1 MIIQDIQCSTQMA
14 PAQSYLSITSSVP
27 LHPFGS
33 ICSRISGILKETSI
47 MRLFRALGAA
57 VSLACAANAVSE
69 PILHDKRSFVERDG
83 VNYTV
88 FEHAATGARLEF
100 VKNSGI
106 CETTP
111 GVNQYSGYLSVGTNM
126 NMWFWFFESRSNP
139 STDPLVAWFNG
150 GPGCSSMIGLFQEN
164 GPCRFVNNETT
175 PSLNPYSFNEVA
187 NVVYIDQPI
196 GVGFSYGTDTVT
208 STDSAAPYVWKLLQA
223 FFTRFPEY
231 ESREFAIFTESYGG
245 HYGPE
250 FAHYIQQQNEGIKR
264 GLVKGEEI
272 NLVALGINNGWFDSG
287 IQEKAYA
294 DFAYNNNYRRL
305 INESQYESFLAAYY
319 TKCLPAVQLC
329 NLLRTNEA
337 CENADNICGSNI
349 DNPISEAADFDVYDV
364 RSPAEDPNP
373 PSTYSSYLQQ
383 EGVVK
388 AIGARVQYQECPD
401 APYDKF
407 SKTGDNS
414 RTFLPTLS
422 QVVRT
427 GIQVLIWAG
436 DADWICNWLG
446 VQDVVNAVAFP
457 GTLEFRRKPLVPYT
471 VGGEAK
477 GTFKAVDNLSFLRVF
492 EAGHEVP
499 FYRTF

>member
-1 MIIQDIQCSTQMA
+1 MCGSCCRR
-14 PAQSYLSITSSVP
+14 SS
-27 LHPFGS
+27 HG
-33 ICSRISGILKETSI
+33 
-47 MRLFRALGAA
+47 
-57 VSLACAANAVSE
+57 
-69 PILHDKRSFVERDG
+69 
-83 VNYTV
+83 
-88 FEHAATGARLEF
+88 
-100 VKNSGI
+100 
-106 CETTP
+106 
-111 GVNQYSGYLSVGTNM
+111 
-126 NMWFWFFESRSNP
+126 SRSMR
-139 STDPLVAWFNG
+139 VG
-150 GPGCSSMIGLFQEN
+150 SS
-164 GPCRFVNNETT
+164 
-175 PSLNPYSFNEVA
+175 PSLPR
-187 NVVYIDQPI
+187 YITRGNRFCLI
-196 GVGFSYGTDTVT
+196 LSYVLVI
-208 STDSAAPYVWKLLQA
+208 SNRIWQ
-223 FFTRFPEY
+223 
-231 ESREFAIFTESYGG
+231 SYGG

-407 SKTGDNS
+407 SKTGDS
-414 RTFLPTLS
+414 MFPLPFSSGTICPLLTMLTL
-422 QVVRT
+422 
-427 GIQVLIWAG
+427 
-436 DADWICNWLG
+436 
-446 VQDVVNAVAFP
+446 
-457 GTLEFRRKPLVPYT
+457 FR
-471 VGGEAK
+471 
-477 GTFKAVDNLSFLRVF
+477 
-492 EAGHEVP
+492 
-499 FYRTF
+499 